1 MRRWVLL
8 VLLCVGCGTAN
19 PVTPE
24 PEPPQELTFSHV
36 PVSDLEI
43 YIRDVN
49 LKYGSIEIFFQEYG
63 WVTREA
69 VAEIVPVYWSRQYS
83 LNMIARI
90 HGILASLHGMRP
102 NNPYLRQLHIEEF
115 EAAFRK
121 YLEGVTLFERNLDFI
136 TPELLD
142 ALNDHMGA
150 GNVHLIRLQIFLSQL
165 AGREVFLG
173 SQQPF

>member
-1 MRRWVLL
+1 MKRWILF
-8 VLLCVGCGTAN
+8 VLLCIGCGSSN

-24 PEPPQELTFSHV
+24 PEPPGEVAFSHV
-36 PVSDLEI
+36 PVADLTT
-43 YIRDVN
+43 YIEQVN
-49 LKYGSIEIFFQEYG
+49 VKFASIEVFFQEYG

-69 VAEIVPVYWSRQYS
+69 IAEVVPVYWSRQYS

-90 HGILASLHGMRP
+90 HGILAGLHDMRP
-102 NNPYLRQLHIEEF
+102 ENPYLRHLHVEEL

-121 YLEGVTLFERNLDFI
+121 YLEGVTHFERNLDFL
-136 TPELLD
+136 TPEVFD

-165 AGREVFLG
+165 AGQDVVLG

>member
-1 MRRWVLL
+1 MTRWILL
-8 VLLCVGCGTAN
+8 VLLCAGCGASN

-24 PEPPQELTFSHV
+24 PEPPGEATFAYV
-36 PVSDLEI
+36 PVSDLEA
-43 YIRDVN
+43 YIRNVN
-49 LKYGSIEIFFQEYG
+49 QKFASVEVFFQEYG
-63 WVTREA
+63 WITREA
-69 VAEIVPVYWSRQYS
+69 IAEVVPVYWSRQYT

-90 HGILASLHGMRP
+90 HGILASLHDMRP
-102 NNPYLRQLHIEEF
+102 SNPHLRQLHIEEL

-121 YLEGVTLFERNLDFI
+121 YLEGAMLFERNLDFI
-136 TPELLD
+136 SPEMLD

-165 AGREVFLG
+165 AGREVLLG